1 MRLINSNKGR
11 SRPKAHRHTWGFTLI
26 ELMIVVA
33 IIAILGAIAYPAY
46 SQYVKRAYRSD
57 VKKAL
62 LIDAQFM
69 ERIFSETGNYTR
81 NAEGTTISA
90 SSLPFNQSP
99 EGSSTAAIYTITLT
113 STATTYTLTA
123 TPVSSGPMAGDTCG
137 ALSLNYLGVKGV
149 GGSSTL
155 ELCWNK

>member
-11 SRPKAHRHTWGFTLI
+11 SQPKANRHTWGFTLI

-57 VKKAL
+57 VKKTL

-81 NAEGTTISA
+81 NAEGTTIST
-90 SSLPFNQSP
+90 SSLPFTQSP
-99 EGSSTAAIYTITLT
+99 ESGTAIYAITLT

-123 TPVSSGPMAGDTCG
+123 TPVSSGPMAGDACG

>member
-57 VKKAL
+57 VKKTL

-69 ERIFSETGNYTR
+69 ERIFSETGNYTK

-90 SSLPFNQSP
+90 SSLPFTQSP
-99 EGSSTAAIYTITLT
+99 ESGTAIYAITLT

-123 TPVSSGPMAGDTCG
+123 TPVSSGPMAGDACG